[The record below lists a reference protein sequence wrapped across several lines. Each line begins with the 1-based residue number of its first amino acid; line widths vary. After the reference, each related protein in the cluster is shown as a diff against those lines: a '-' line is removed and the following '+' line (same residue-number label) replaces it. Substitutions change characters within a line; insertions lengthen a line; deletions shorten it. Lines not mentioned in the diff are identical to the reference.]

1 MLVVVSA
8 TPYEVEP
15 FLKRL
20 TVAKIAYTYIECGIG
35 ALDASA
41 NGALNQERCRNH
53 RVIFIGTCGIYAP
66 FREVEIVQIS
76 AVHWLPLCQSLGQ
89 SYTVSDTPPLIVPSN
104 SRWSLRKIDLI
115 CTPNI
120 SLVGTML
127 GNNYGENLEA
137 YAFLRSIIDSAS
149 SIDVVM
155 AVTNSVGEQ
164 AHRQW
169 QDNHRYA
176 RDMCSDIVAHALV
189 RHCE

>member
-15 FLKRL
+15 FLEQL
-20 TVAKIAYTYIECGIG
+20 TIADIAHTYIECGIG
-35 ALDASA
+35 ALNASA
-41 NGALNQERCRNH
+41 NGALNRERCRDH
-53 RVIFIGTCGIYAP
+53 QVIFIGTCGIYAP
-66 FREVEIVQIS
+66 FRKVEVVQINT
-76 AVHWLPLCQSLGQ
+76 VHWLPLCQSLGQ
-89 SYTVSDTPPLIVPSN
+89 SYTVSNTPPLVVPSN
-104 SRWSLRKIDLI
+104 SRWPLRRIDLI

-164 AHRQW
+164 AHQQW
-169 QDNHRYA
+169 QDNHQSA
-176 RDMCSDIVAHALV
+176 RDMCSNFLRRALPSV
-189 RHCE
+189 PP